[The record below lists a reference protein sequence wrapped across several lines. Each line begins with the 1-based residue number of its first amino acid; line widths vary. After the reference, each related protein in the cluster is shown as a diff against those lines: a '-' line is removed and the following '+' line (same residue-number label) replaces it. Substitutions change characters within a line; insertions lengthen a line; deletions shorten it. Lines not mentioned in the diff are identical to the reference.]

1 MINSKS
7 GPIIERIKKNIP
19 TIFQNNGLKIT
30 TESNLLQTD
39 FLDITLNLITGKYW
53 PYREPRDVPLYIN
66 AKSNHPPNIKKQ
78 LPKMIS
84 SRLSKNSYSLQE
96 FNKTIPEYQLALEK
110 SGYRE
115 KLTRRTKTNKS
126 ILINLK
132 KPIKK
137 QNKKDYLVQPSFY

>member
-1 MINSKS
+1 
-7 GPIIERIKKNIP
+7 
-19 TIFQNNGLKIT
+19 
-30 TESNLLQTD
+30 
-39 FLDITLNLITGKYW
+39 
-53 PYREPRDVPLYIN
+53 
-66 AKSNHPPNIKKQ
+66 
-78 LPKMIS
+78 MIS

-96 FNKTIPEYQLALEK
+96 FNKTISEYQLALEK